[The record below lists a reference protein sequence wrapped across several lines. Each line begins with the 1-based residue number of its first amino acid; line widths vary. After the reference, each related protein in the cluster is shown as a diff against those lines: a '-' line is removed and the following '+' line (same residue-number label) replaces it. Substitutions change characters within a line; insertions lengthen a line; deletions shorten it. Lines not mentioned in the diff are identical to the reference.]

1 MPLRFVAETLIT
13 QKNETAIVPF
23 IDPTKK
29 TVPATPATIA
39 DTLTPDVI
47 AAYQSKKDVA
57 MIPQSV
63 FRDQLDKMIVKTIR
77 PPTNRHLG
85 TKMRETKFISITPEV
100 WQEQLSIAK
109 GLPPEDEDA
118 GVLRIQESGVVK
130 PTKTST
136 PRAPLPAQREML
148 VE

>member
-1 MPLRFVAETLIT
+1 MDGPGCFVGVCVCVCVLSILCVHVRYLVDGLGKGIGQSAVASI
-13 QKNETAIVPF
+13 
-23 IDPTKK
+23 
-29 TVPATPATIA
+29 PAAQPVLASGV
-39 DTLTPDVI
+39 DTEE
-47 AAYQSKKDVA
+47 
-57 MIPQSV
+57 

-118 GVLRIQESGVVK
+118 GLLRIQESGVVK